1 MCRGTARRGTPAVTA
16 LDSDRGTRTAG
27 PPGNRGGGVRFRIF
41 VRLLVVLGL
50 FPLAAVADIEAGLAA
65 YARGDYGAALRAIR
79 PLAEQG
85 DARAQA
91 RLGTMYMNGEGVP
104 KNAEEGVRW
113 YREAAAQGFMDAQ
126 VNLGTAYARGE
137 GVPKDDAVAA
147 RWYRMAAEQGDA
159 VAQGTL
165 GMMYQI
171 GIGLRQNSSK
181 AVHWY
186 AKAAEGGYALAQ
198 VALGAMYHQGDGV
211 TQDSVAAASW
221 YRKAAEQG
229 DPEAQWQLGRM
240 YIDGDGVEQDPV
252 RAYAWMTISLRRA
265 PRLDRGVV
273 DSLRRQMTESQIES
287 ARGLSEAWLRRF
299 ETN

>member
-113 YREAAAQGFMDAQ
+113 YREAAAQGFVDAQ

-137 GVPKDDAVAA
+137 GVPKDDTAAA

-211 TQDSVAAASW
+211 RQDSVAAASW
-221 YRKAAEQG
+221 YRQAAEQG
-229 DPEAQWQLGRM
+229 DPKAQWQLGLM
-240 YIDGDGVEQDPV
+240 HVDGDGVAQDDV
-252 RAYAWMTISLRRA
+252 QAYAWLLVSISGGGA
-265 PRLDRGVV
+265 LDR
-273 DSLRRQMTESQIES
+273 DSLDTLAARMTASQIAA
-287 ARGLSEAWLRRF
+287 ARKLANELAAIVRR
-299 ETN
+299 